1 MPQQPPA
8 PGQELRDLARPG
20 PAAPPD
26 LLKGWRER
34 REGKGKG
41 AKEGGRDEA
50 GESLS
55 LGWLRGGREG
65 RQLLRRGGEEEA
77 ERGCC

>member
-1 MPQQPPA
+1 M
-8 PGQELRDLARPG
+8 ET
-20 PAAPPD
+20 
-26 LLKGWRER
+26 ER
-34 REGKGKG
+34 RGGRR
-41 AKEGGRDEA
+41 EGGRDEA
-50 GESLS
+50 VEGFS